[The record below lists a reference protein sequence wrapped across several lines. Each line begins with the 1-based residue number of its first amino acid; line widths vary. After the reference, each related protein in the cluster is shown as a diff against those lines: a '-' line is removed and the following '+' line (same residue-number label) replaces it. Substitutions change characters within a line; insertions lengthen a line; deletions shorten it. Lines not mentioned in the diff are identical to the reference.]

1 VIHYDIARSPQL
13 YIHRS
18 GRTARANTKGTA
30 VSLVAPEDAYHHNEI
45 CQTLSTA
52 GVKEIIIPTGI
63 DKCPKLP
70 NLAVDIKI
78 MPTLT
83 ERIKLAKK
91 IFTQSFVVSK
101 RSKEQSWLRQS
112 ADEADLEMVKHVYVY
127 DFFFLII

>member
-1 VIHYDIARSPQL
+1 
-13 YIHRS
+13 
-18 GRTARANTKGTA
+18 
-30 VSLVAPEDAYHHNEI
+30 
-45 CQTLSTA
+45 
-52 GVKEIIIPTGI
+52 VKEIIIPTGI
-63 DKCPKLP
+63 DKSPKLP

-112 ADEADLEMVKHVYVY
+112 ADEADLEMVKHAYIY
-127 DFFFLII
+127 IYIYIYAYPYKIFLLIIFSVHPYIFTFDLQAFFIYSVFITILHTITTVCFI